1 MTISIITEKN
11 QITVNV
17 PDFTADT
24 RERWTLQGK
33 EIFEKCLNYIL
44 TKEKECKNAE
54 IHR

>member
-17 PDFTADT
+17 PASTADT
-24 RERWTLQGK
+24 RENWTLQGK

-44 TKEKECKNAE
+44 VKECKNDFQSK
-54 IHR
+54 